1 MRGGSNL
8 KCALV
13 GAAVAAVLAAGY
25 VSVGY
30 AAPAGGASSAGPTDT
45 EPPPETTPA
54 PDPAPPAPKPAPK
67 PAAKPTPKP
76 APKPARVY
84 HAPVQNSTP
93 TPAPQPTYT
102 PPPVQHVTKKV
113 VPRAR
118 THKRRHKRPQPAA
131 VAPKVHAQV
140 KHASVLKINGVPT
153 AAVTTANAS
162 DAIRR
167 SLVIAGIGVAALLF
181 LLVLTVPATAA
192 RFTPPG
198 RVLMD
203 HQTDLVLVGLAI
215 LLLTALLFAVT
226 GTG

>member
-8 KCALV
+8 KCALA

-30 AAPAGGASSAGPTDT
+30 AAPAGGATSAGPTDT

-54 PDPAPPAPKPAPK
+54 PDPAPPAPKPARK
-67 PAAKPTPKP
+67 PAPKAVPKP
-76 APKPARVY
+76 APKAAHVY
-84 HAPVQNSTP
+84 HAPVQNSAP

-102 PPPVQHVTKKV
+102 PPPVQHVTKKAV
-113 VPRAR
+113 HHARA
-118 THKRRHKRPQPAA
+118 HKRQHKRVQH
-131 VAPKVHAQV
+131 VVTRPKVHAQV
-140 KHASVLKINGVPT
+140 KHANVVKINGVPT
-153 AAVTTANAS
+153 AAVTTNPS

-181 LLVLTVPATAA
+181 LLVLAVPATAA

-203 HQTDLVLVGLAI
+203 HQTDLVLVGVAI
-215 LLLTALLFAVT
+215 LLLTALVFAVT
-226 GTG
+226 GNG

>member
-1 MRGGSNL
+1 ML

-13 GAAVAAVLAAGY
+13 GAAIAVVLAAGY

-30 AAPAGGASSAGPTDT
+30 AAPAGAASSAGPTDT

-54 PDPAPPAPKPAPK
+54 PDPAPPAPKPAPQ
-67 PAAKPTPKP
+67 PAAKPAPQP
-76 APKPARVY
+76 APKPAHVY
-84 HAPVQNSTP
+84 HAPAQNSAQ

-113 VPRAR
+113 VHRPRS
-118 THKRRHKRPQPAA
+118 HKRPQPAV

-140 KHASVLKINGVPT
+140 KDASVVKINGVPS
-153 AAVTTANAS
+153 AAVTTNAS

-167 SLVIAGIGVAALLF
+167 SVVIAGIGLAALLF
-181 LLVLTVPATAA
+181 LLVLAVPASAA

-203 HQTDLVLVGLAI
+203 HQTDLVLIGVAV

-226 GTG
+226 GNG

>member
-30 AAPAGGASSAGPTDT
+30 AAPAGGASSAGLTDT

-54 PDPAPPAPKPAPK
+54 PDPAPPAPTPAPK
-67 PAAKPTPKP
+67 PAAKPAPKP
-76 APKPARVY
+76 APKPAHVY
-84 HAPVQNSTP
+84 HAPVQNSAPT

-113 VPRAR
+113 VHHAR
-118 THKRRHKRPQPAA
+118 PHKRRHKRPQPA
-131 VAPKVHAQV
+131 PKVHAQV
-140 KHASVLKINGVPT
+140 KDASVVKINGVPT

-162 DAIRR
+162 DALRR
-167 SLVIAGIGVAALLF
+167 SLVIAGIGIAALLF
-181 LLVLTVPATAA
+181 LLVLAVPATAA

-203 HQTDLVLVGLAI
+203 HQTDLVLVGVAI

-226 GTG
+226 GNG

>member
-1 MRGGSNL
+1 ML

-13 GAAVAAVLAAGY
+13 GAAIAVVFAAGY

-30 AAPAGGASSAGPTDT
+30 AAPAGAASSAGPTDT

-54 PDPAPPAPKPAPK
+54 PDPAPPAPEPAPK
-67 PAAKPTPKP
+67 PAAKPAPQP
-76 APKPARVY
+76 APKPAHVY
-84 HAPVQNSTP
+84 HAPVQNSAQ

-113 VPRAR
+113 VHHARA
-118 THKRRHKRPQPAA
+118 HKRRQKPAA
-131 VAPKVHAQV
+131 VAPKVRAQV
-140 KHASVLKINGVPT
+140 KHASVVKINGVPT
-153 AAVTTANAS
+153 AAVATNPS

-167 SLVIAGIGVAALLF
+167 SLVIAGIGLAALLF
-181 LLVLTVPATAA
+181 LLVLAVPASAA

-203 HQTDLVLVGLAI
+203 HQTDLVLIGVAV

-226 GTG
+226 GNG

>member
-1 MRGGSNL
+1 ML
-8 KCALV
+8 KYVLA
-13 GAAVAAVLAAGY
+13 GAATAAVLAVGY

-67 PAAKPTPKP
+67 PATKPAPKP
-76 APKPARVY
+76 APKPAHVY
-84 HAPVQNSTP
+84 HTPVQTSSP

-113 VPRAR
+113 VHDTRA
-118 THKRRHKRPQPAA
+118 HKRPQPAA
-131 VAPKVHAQV
+131 VVPKVHAQV
-140 KHASVLKINGVPT
+140 KHASGVKIDGVPT
-153 AAVTTANAS
+153 AAVTTASAS

-167 SLVIAGIGVAALLF
+167 SLVIAGIGAAALLF
-181 LLVLTVPATAA
+181 LLVLAVPATAA

-203 HQTDLVLVGLAI
+203 HQTDLVLVGVAI

-226 GTG
+226 GNG